1 MSKLKKLPA
10 KKSSLKK
17 MSKASVG
24 AKPPR
29 TGSKDTREAILHHWR
44 IDAPNDRLAH
54 LVRDA
59 GRACVRGLQM
69 RLAEYNVSF
78 GHWTFLRILWE
89 ADELTQRDL
98 SVQAGVTEPTTFAA
112 LKSMEALGYIK
123 RKQAPNNRKNVYISL
138 TPKGRSLRKKL
149 EPLAKDVN
157 NVAIAGV
164 KPANVLIT
172 RKTLLAVIEN
182 LADDELNS
190 TNARRRVPSTREL
203 ARLVLEA
210 G

>member
-10 KKSSLKK
+10 KKASSKK
-17 MSKASVG
+17 LSKVAAAPKSLR
-24 AKPPR
+24 A
-29 TGSKDTREAILHHWR
+29 GSKDAREAILKHWR

-69 RLAEYNVSF
+69 RLAEFNVSF
-78 GHWTFLRILWE
+78 GHWTFLRILWQT
-89 ADELTQRDL
+89 DELTQRDL

-123 RKQAPNNRKNVYISL
+123 RKRAPNNRKNVYICL
-138 TPKGRSLRKKL
+138 TAKGRNLRKKL
-149 EPLAKDVN
+149 EPLAEDVN
-157 NVAIAGV
+157 KVAVAGV
-164 KPANVLIT
+164 SAANVLIT
-172 RKTLLAVIEN
+172 RKTLLVVIEN
-182 LADDELNS
+182 LAGDELNS
-190 TNARRRVPSTREL
+190 TNTRRRVPSTREL